1 MNLLKIWNQHR
12 MFLIKHN
19 DIADAIDL
27 SGNIKKNMIT
37 KNGYEKL
44 KKKLSEE
51 WNSATYYY
59 MKSILILTSV
69 DFYRII
75 YFLTRSIF
83 QQMIYLL
90 NNMSKLVNKM
100 VKWENYVR

>member
-1 MNLLKIWNQHR
+1 MNLLKVWNQHR
-12 MFLIKHN
+12 IFLIKHN

-27 SGNIKKNMIT
+27 SGDSKKNMIT

-75 YFLTRSIF
+75 YFLTHSVF

-90 NNMSKLVNKM
+90 NNMNKLVNKM

>member
-1 MNLLKIWNQHR
+1 MQSI
-12 MFLIKHN
+12 FLGIVR
-19 DIADAIDL
+19 
-27 SGNIKKNMIT
+27 KNMIT

-59 MKSILILTSV
+59 MKSILILTLV

-75 YFLTRSIF
+75 CFLTHPIF

-90 NNMSKLVNKM
+90 NNMNKLVNKM
-100 VKWENYVR
+100 VKLKNYVRWYLLN